1 MKEKESFHDNR
12 GFLNLHVLHVM
23 CKRGKDIQSNK
34 VFRYKH
40 THTSVISLPSLL
52 AWADSWAVDCSS
64 APPYHL
70 SVSLPSCELC
80 TWLLHLA
87 LPSSLI
93 SSQWNSSL
101 SVSSGISQASPWSII
116 SPNHSSVNLAKVLR
130 QDSLSNRMTD
140 DLFSTFPFRYY
151 WDLNWATICLHVA
164 RQMKWSNI
172 LLHLPPPPL
181 W

>member
-1 MKEKESFHDNR
+1 
-12 GFLNLHVLHVM
+12 M
-23 CKRGKDIQSNK
+23 CKFGKDIQSNK

-40 THTSVISLPSLL
+40 KHTHTHICNFTSFLASL
-52 AWADSWAVDCSS
+52 SWQ
-64 APPYHL
+64 L
-70 SVSLPSCELC
+70 SC
-80 TWLLHLA
+80 WLLQCVTLSPVCVSPLLWALHLALLA

-101 SVSSGISQASPWSII
+101 SVSSSISQASPWSII
-116 SPNHSSVNLAKVLR
+116 SHNHRSVNLAKVLR